1 MADITQIPSPKVP
14 VTDGELNLMSTQW
27 YRYFYNQYIPLTG
40 VTATITTA
48 KLTPAGAN
56 GSMTFVNG
64 VLTAQTQAT

>member
-1 MADITQIPSPKVP
+1 MTTITQIPSPKVP

-27 YRYFYNQYIPLTG
+27 YRYFYNQYTTSNG

-48 KLTPAGAN
+48 KLTGGGTN

-64 VLTAQTQAT
+64 ILTAQTAAT